1 MYITTC
7 FKIIYLRDNLFPI
20 KQRYLIRKEDY
31 KLEYLKKKKKNYSS
45 KVRR

>member
-31 KLEYLKKKKKNYSS
+31 KLEYLKKKKK
-45 KVRR
+45 KLQLKGT